1 MSCRYLVRLFAMV
14 AVALLVV
21 TTSFLDNA
29 QADTSGRLY
38 ITTVPAT
45 AGVRLGVDG
54 FSLTTGPDGAA
65 SVNLADLNGVA
76 GRVHLVSR
84 SLGDGTRVA
93 VSKIES
99 AQHVSRQSHL
109 NVGLNI
115 ASPVSL
121 SISQGATNVSP
132 TSISA
137 LRLHSIA
144 GQIVT
149 VDPQETSRLTLLSR
163 QTRLVH
169 GVLTPIPVTWSVD
182 RVVSGPG
189 VSLTTKNARFDPY
202 VHRQWPLSLEPV
214 HGVVEIRTV
223 PSTPGVLFAL
233 DGATITTGADG
244 TASAPVT
251 DLNNVKDRLKLATS
265 QTSGG
270 LSVSA
275 LRVNKLPP
283 RHPGERR
290 LVAALDVRRPV
301 QLRFFDLASRPVPV
315 ARIHDLRMSYGGN
328 DVRLV
333 GDELS
338 APVLLLDQVATRIGS
353 DWESR
358 QVRYTLSSVRVDGSE
373 AVFNGRQNFR
383 PEDASTWSISLAVF
397 HLSVTTRDALFGS
410 EVGSHLVVTRPDGS
424 RFAGQIGKTGEAVFP
439 SLVRGLYQLR
449 IDSAVAGGKTSVLVS
464 RNDAVNLRVVTLTD
478 AAIIIAVVVI
488 MVPLSIFG
496 GRAMA
501 RRRRAQDPAETP

>member
-1 MSCRYLVRLFAMV
+1 MIRRYLVRLLVTA

-21 TTSFLDNA
+21 MTSYLDNA
-29 QADTSGRLY
+29 QADTSGTLY

-45 AGVRLGVDG
+45 ADVRFGVDG
-54 FSLTTGPDGAA
+54 FSLTTGHDGAV
-65 SVNLADLNGVA
+65 SVNLANLNGVA
-76 GRVHLVSR
+76 GRVHLVNGSLSDGSR
-84 SLGDGTRVA
+84 AT
-93 VSKIES
+93 VSKIVS
-99 AQHVSRQSHL
+99 AQHASRQSHL

-121 SISQGATNVSP
+121 SISQGGTDVPA

-149 VDPQETSRLTLLSR
+149 VDPQKTSRLTLLSR

-169 GVLTPIPVTWSVD
+169 GVLAPIPVTWSVD

-223 PSTPGVLFAL
+223 PSTPGVLFTL

-265 QTSGG
+265 QAGGG
-270 LSVSA
+270 LNVSA

-283 RHPGERR
+283 RRPGERR

-301 QLRFFDLASRPVPV
+301 QLRFFDLANHPVPV
-315 ARIHDLRMSYGGN
+315 SRVHDLRMSYGSN

-338 APVLLLDQVATRIGS
+338 APVLLLDRVATRIGS

-373 AVFNGRQNFR
+373 AVFDGRQNFR
-383 PEDASTWSISLAVF
+383 PEDASMWSISLAVF
-397 HLSVTTRDALFGS
+397 QLSVTTRDAVFGS
-410 EVGSHLVVTRPDGS
+410 EVGSRLVVTRPDGS
-424 RFAGQIGKTGEAVFP
+424 RFAGHIGKGGAAVFP

-478 AAIIIAVVVI
+478 AAIIIAVAVI
-488 MVPLSIFG
+488 MVPLIIFG

-501 RRRRAQDPAETP
+501 RRRRSQDPSETP